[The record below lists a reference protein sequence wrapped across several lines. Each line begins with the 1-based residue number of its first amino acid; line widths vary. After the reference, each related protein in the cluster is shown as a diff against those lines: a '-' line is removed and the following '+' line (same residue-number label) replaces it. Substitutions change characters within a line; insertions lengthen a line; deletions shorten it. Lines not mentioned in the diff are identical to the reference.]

1 MKDIL
6 VFDHKGRVIYDCSS
20 MKEASEK
27 TNVPTHAIKRCIET
41 GKESDNGYTFDEAL
55 EARA

>member
-20 MKEASEK
+20 MKEASQK
-27 TNVPTHAIKRCIET
+27 TRVPYNTIKRCIET
-41 GKESDNGYTFDEAL
+41 GMESDNGYTFDEAL
-55 EARA
+55 EERA